1 MERELVTQAEFARR
15 RGVSREAVG
24 KRTTTRGGPIPVH
37 GPRKLI
43 DVAEADALWAPTIAT
58 SQDFAGNSR
67 FEAPDEPA
75 PAPAAGAQPQPQAA
89 APAQPEAMEAPDLA
103 ELDDTPP
110 VMPPQAD
117 GQDAITPA
125 ARAKLASAVIRAQRE
140 AMELEEKRGS
150 LVSKALAIRQV
161 FGFARRTRDA
171 WLNWPGRIAPGLAAE
186 LGVDQ
191 HVLTA
196 ALERHVRDHLADLA
210 GQPAP
215 DFGAG

>member
-1 MERELVTQAEFARR
+1 MGELVTQAEFARR

-67 FEAPDEPA
+67 FEAPDAPA
-75 PAPAAGAQPQPQAA
+75 PAPAADAQPQPA
-89 APAQPEAMEAPDLA
+89 APAPPAAVEAPELE

-110 VMPPQAD
+110 VMAQAD
-117 GQDAITPA
+117 GQDTIAPA

-140 AMELEEKRGS
+140 AMELEEKRGT

-196 ALERHVRDHLADLA
+196 ALERHVRDHLTDLA

>member
-1 MERELVTQAEFARR
+1 MGELVTQAEFARR

-75 PAPAAGAQPQPQAA
+75 PAPAADAQPQPA
-89 APAQPEAMEAPDLA
+89 APAQPAAVEAPELE

-110 VMPPQAD
+110 VMAQAD
-117 GQDAITPA
+117 GQDTIAPA

-140 AMELEEKRGS
+140 AMELEEKRGT

-196 ALERHVRDHLADLA
+196 ALERHVRDHLTDLA

>member
-1 MERELVTQAEFARR
+1 MGEMVTQAEFARR
-15 RGVSREAVG
+15 RNVSREAVS
-24 KRTTTRGGPIPVH
+24 KRTVTRGGPIPVH

-43 DVAEADALWAPTIAT
+43 DLAEADALWAPTIAT

-75 PAPAAGAQPQPQAA
+75 PAPAPAAQHQPAAPHQADADAPELEELDPAPTVHQAQP
-89 APAQPEAMEAPDLA
+89 
-103 ELDDTPP
+103 
-110 VMPPQAD
+110 
-117 GQDAITPA
+117 GQDQLTPA
-125 ARAKLASAVIRAQRE
+125 AKAKLASAVIRAQRE
-140 AMELEEKRGS
+140 QLDLEERRGS

-161 FGFARRTRDA
+161 FSFARRTRDA

-196 ALERHVRDHLADLA
+196 ALERHVRDHLTDIA
-210 GQPAP
+210 GQPGP
-215 DFGAG
+215 EFGAG

>member
-1 MERELVTQAEFARR
+1 MGELVTQAEYARR
-15 RGVSREAVG
+15 RGISRQAVSQ
-24 KRTTTRGGPIPVH
+24 RTAPQGGPLPVH
-37 GPRKLI
+37 GPRKMI
-43 DVAEADALWAPTIAT
+43 DVAEADRLWPATLDPRGNTRHQAP
-58 SQDFAGNSR
+58 
-67 FEAPDEPA
+67 PDEPA
-75 PAPAAGAQPQPQAA
+75 PAPAAGAQPQPA
-89 APAQPEAMEAPDLA
+89 APAQPDAMEAPELE

-110 VMPPQAD
+110 VMPQAD

-196 ALERHVRDHLADLA
+196 ALERHVRDHLTDLA

-215 DFGAG
+215 EFGPG

>member
-1 MERELVTQAEFARR
+1 MGELVTQAEFARR

-67 FEAPDEPA
+67 FEAPDAPA
-75 PAPAAGAQPQPQAA
+75 PAPAADAQPQPA
-89 APAQPEAMEAPDLA
+89 APAQPAAVEAPELE

-110 VMPPQAD
+110 VMAQAD
-117 GQDAITPA
+117 GQDTIAPA

-140 AMELEEKRGS
+140 AMELEEKRGT

-196 ALERHVRDHLADLA
+196 ALERHVRDHLTDLA

>member
-1 MERELVTQAEFARR
+1 MAELVTQAEYARR

-75 PAPAAGAQPQPQAA
+75 PAPAADVQPQPAAPAQAA
-89 APAQPEAMEAPDLA
+89 APEAPDLG

-110 VMPPQAD
+110 VMPAPGE

-150 LVSKALAIRQV
+150 LVSKPLAIRQV
-161 FGFARRTRDA
+161 FGFARRNRDA

-196 ALERHVRDHLADLA
+196 ALERHVRDHLTDLA

-215 DFGAG
+215 ELGPG

>member
-1 MERELVTQAEFARR
+1 MGELVTQAEYARR
-15 RGVSREAVG
+15 RNVSREAVG

-37 GPRKLI
+37 GARKLI
-43 DVAEADALWAPTIAT
+43 DVAQADALWAPTIT
-58 SQDFAGNSR
+58 TTQDFAGHSR
-67 FEAPDEPA
+67 FEAPEEPA
-75 PAPAAGAQPQPQAA
+75 PAPAADAQPQPAAHAQTA
-89 APAQPEAMEAPDLA
+89 APEAPELDT
-103 ELDDTPP
+103 LDDTPP
-110 VMPPQAD
+110 VMPGPASE
-117 GQDAITPA
+117 GGDAITPA

-150 LVSKALAIRQV
+150 LVSKPLAIRQV
-161 FGFARRTRDA
+161 FGFARRNRDA

-196 ALERHVRDHLADLA
+196 ALERHVRDHLTDLA

-215 DFGAG
+215 EFGPG

>member
-1 MERELVTQAEFARR
+1 MAERELVTQAEYARR
-15 RGVSREAVG
+15 RNVSREAVG

-43 DVAEADALWAPTIAT
+43 DVAEADALWAPTITT

-67 FEAPDEPA
+67 FEGPDEPA
-75 PAPAAGAQPQPQAA
+75 PAPAADVHPQPA
-89 APAQPEAMEAPDLA
+89 APAQTAAPEPPDLE

-110 VMPPQAD
+110 VMPAPGE

-196 ALERHVRDHLADLA
+196 ALERHVRDHLTDLA

>member
-1 MERELVTQAEFARR
+1 MAELVTQAEYARR

-75 PAPAAGAQPQPQAA
+75 PAPAADAQPQPA
-89 APAQPEAMEAPDLA
+89 APAQAAALEAPDLG

-110 VMPPQAD
+110 VMPAPGE

-150 LVSKALAIRQV
+150 LVSKPLAIRQV
-161 FGFARRTRDA
+161 FGFARRNRDA

-196 ALERHVRDHLADLA
+196 ALERHVRDHLTDLA

-215 DFGAG
+215 ELGPG

>member
-1 MERELVTQAEFARR
+1 MGELVTQAEFARR

-24 KRTTTRGGPIPVH
+24 KRTTTRVGPIPVH

-67 FEAPDEPA
+67 FEAPDAPA
-75 PAPAAGAQPQPQAA
+75 PAPAADAQPQPA
-89 APAQPEAMEAPDLA
+89 APAPPAAVEAPELE

-110 VMPPQAD
+110 VMAQAD
-117 GQDAITPA
+117 GQDTIAPA

-140 AMELEEKRGS
+140 AMELEEKRGT

-196 ALERHVRDHLADLA
+196 ALERHVRDHLTDLA

>member
-1 MERELVTQAEFARR
+1 MGELVTQAEYARR
-15 RGVSREAVG
+15 RNVSREAVG
-24 KRTTTRGGPIPVH
+24 KRTTKRGGPIPVH

-43 DVAEADALWAPTIAT
+43 DVAEADALWAPTITT

-67 FEAPDEPA
+67 FEGPDEPA
-75 PAPAAGAQPQPQAA
+75 PAPAAVVQPQPEAPHQAD
-89 APAQPEAMEAPDLA
+89 AQPALELE
-103 ELDDTPP
+103 ELDDTTPP
-110 VMPPQAD
+110 VIPGHASD
-117 GQDAITPA
+117 GGDPITPA

-140 AMELEEKRGS
+140 HLDLEERKGS
-150 LVSKALAIRQV
+150 LVSKALAVRQV
-161 FGFARRTRDA
+161 FGFTRRIRDA

-196 ALERHVRDHLADLA
+196 ALERHVRDHLTDLA

-215 DFGAG
+215 EFGPG

>member
-24 KRTTTRGGPIPVH
+24 KRTVTRGGPIPVH

-67 FEAPDEPA
+67 FEAPDQPA
-75 PAPAAGAQPQPQAA
+75 PAPAADVQPQPVAPAQAA
-89 APAQPEAMEAPDLA
+89 APEAPTME
-103 ELDDTPP
+103 ELDDTPAL
-110 VMPPQAD
+110 MGQAD
-117 GQDAITPA
+117 GQDTIAPA

-140 AMELEEKRGS
+140 HLDLEERKGS
-150 LVSKALAIRQV
+150 LVSKSLAVRQV
-161 FGFARRTRDA
+161 FSFARRTRDA

-196 ALERHVRDHLADLA
+196 ALERHVRDHLTDLA

>member
-1 MERELVTQAEFARR
+1 MERELVTQAEYARR
-15 RGVSREAVG
+15 RNVSREAVG
-24 KRTTTRGGPIPVH
+24 KRTTKRGGPIPVH
-37 GPRKLI
+37 GARKLI

-75 PAPAAGAQPQPQAA
+75 PAPAAA
-89 APAQPEAMEAPDLA
+89 APSQPAALPPADAPQGPELEELA
-103 ELDDTPP
+103 DPTPP
-110 VMPPQAD
+110 VVPGQPD
-117 GQDAITPA
+117 VGQDTVAPA

-140 AMELEEKRGS
+140 HMDLEERRGS
-150 LVSKALAIRQV
+150 LVSKALAVRQA
-161 FGFARRTRDA
+161 FSFTRRSRDA

-196 ALERHVRDHLADLA
+196 ALERHVRDHLTDLA

>member
-1 MERELVTQAEFARR
+1 MGEQVTQAEYARR

-24 KRTTTRGGPIPVH
+24 KRTTPRGGPIPVH

-67 FEAPDEPA
+67 FEGPDEPA
-75 PAPAAGAQPQPQAA
+75 PPPAAGAQPQPA
-89 APAQPEAMEAPDLA
+89 APAQADAQEAPDLA
-103 ELDDTPP
+103 ELDPPP
-110 VMPPQAD
+110 VVAQAD
-117 GQDAITPA
+117 GQDTIAPA

-140 AMELEEKRGS
+140 AMELEEKRGN

-196 ALERHVRDHLADLA
+196 ALERHVRDHLTDLA

>member
-1 MERELVTQAEFARR
+1 MGELVTQAEFARR

-67 FEAPDEPA
+67 FEGPDNPA
-75 PAPAAGAQPQPQAA
+75 PAPAADAQPQPA
-89 APAQPEAMEAPDLA
+89 APAQPDALEAPDLE
-103 ELDDTPP
+103 ELDTSP
-110 VMPPQAD
+110 VIPSAAD

-150 LVSKALAIRQV
+150 LVSKSLAIRQV

-196 ALERHVRDHLADLA
+196 ALERHVRDHLTDLA

>member
-24 KRTTTRGGPIPVH
+24 KRTVTRGGPIPVH

-67 FEAPDEPA
+67 FEAPDQPA
-75 PAPAAGAQPQPQAA
+75 PAPAADVQPQPVAPAQAA
-89 APAQPEAMEAPDLA
+89 APEAPTME
-103 ELDDTPP
+103 ELDDTPAL
-110 VMPPQAD
+110 MGQAD
-117 GQDAITPA
+117 GQDTIAPA

-140 AMELEEKRGS
+140 HLDLEERKGS
-150 LVSKALAIRQV
+150 LVSKALAVRQV
-161 FGFARRTRDA
+161 FSFARRTRDA

-196 ALERHVRDHLADLA
+196 ALERHVRDHLTDLA

>member
-1 MERELVTQAEFARR
+1 MGELVTQAEFARR

-43 DVAEADALWAPTIAT
+43 DVVEADALWAPTIAT

-67 FEAPDEPA
+67 FEAPDAPA
-75 PAPAAGAQPQPQAA
+75 PAPAADAQPQPA
-89 APAQPEAMEAPDLA
+89 APAQPAAVEAPDLEA
-103 ELDDTPP
+103 LDDTPP
-110 VMPPQAD
+110 VMAQAD
-117 GQDAITPA
+117 GQDTIAPA

-196 ALERHVRDHLADLA
+196 ALERHVRDHLTDLA

>member
-1 MERELVTQAEFARR
+1 MAERELVTQAEFARR

-67 FEAPDEPA
+67 FEGPDEPA
-75 PAPAAGAQPQPQAA
+75 PTPAADAQPQPAAPAQAA
-89 APAQPEAMEAPDLA
+89 APEAPDLE

-110 VMPPQAD
+110 VMPAPGE

-140 AMELEEKRGS
+140 AMELEEKRGN

-196 ALERHVRDHLADLA
+196 ALERHVRDHLTDLA